1 VERSFTVTSRN
12 RPSRHPERVG
22 YDADTVQAVLDEGL
36 VAHVAFVVDGLPQ
49 VLPMLYV
56 RLEDAVYLHGSTGSH
71 IGRLTLR
78 NGRLAI
84 AAEVTLFDEMVLA
97 RSTFNHSVNY
107 RTVVV
112 HGSAVAL
119 SDADRKA
126 EVLAAM
132 VERLVPGRGAD
143 ARPPAA
149 KSCARPPC
157 SRCPSRRC
165 PPSHAP
171 AIPPTRRPTS
181 PSPASPVYDRSSRPG
196 ARSVPPPTFPGIE
209 VPSYLAEGR
218 RGALSV

>member
-1 VERSFTVTSRN
+1 
-12 RPSRHPERVG
+12 
-22 YDADTVQAVLDEGL
+22 VQAVLDEGL

-143 ARPPAA
+143 ARPPSREELRQTAVLEVPLEEVSA
-149 KSCARPPC
+149 KSRSGDPSDEEADLPLACFAGVRPLVSSWGPV
-157 SRCPSRRC
+157 R
-165 PPSHAP
+165 P
-171 AIPPTRRPTS
+171 AADLP
-181 PSPASPVYDRSSRPG
+181 
-196 ARSVPPPTFPGIE
+196 PGIE